1 MRVLLQVPEG
11 LKKKAVE
18 IARDMESKGDEVII
32 SCEPMWG
39 ACDIRPADAKAL
51 GCDKIIHI
59 GHTKF
64 MNSDFPVD
72 YIEWRLDIDPTKT
85 LQENYEKLKPYK
97 RIGLLTSLQFLNS
110 LDLAKKFLESKGH
123 EVFVGEAAKTQRHLH
138 AGQTLGCDV
147 TSAQSI
153 EKNVDAFL
161 FLGSGK
167 FHPLGLVLKSDKP
180 LFGLNFD
187 KDEIRLLDDKLFQK
201 QKYAAIG
208 AARHAKRFGILISVK
223 PGQNMVAYALQI
235 KKRLEKSGKEV
246 VLISGDSISDDKLAG
261 IEVDCW
267 VNTACPRI
275 NVENRT
281 EFNKPMIGI
290 DEIDD
295 VLKP

>member
-18 IARDMESKGDEVII
+18 IAKDLENKGDTVII

-39 ACDIRPADAKAL
+39 ACDVRPADAKAL
-51 GCDKIIHI
+51 GCDKIVHV

-64 MNSDFPVD
+64 MKVDFPID
-72 YIEWRLDIDPTKT
+72 YVEWRLDIDPTKV
-85 LQENYEKLKPYK
+85 LEENYNILKSYK
-97 RIGLLTSLQFLNS
+97 RIGLLTSLQFMNS
-110 LDLAKKFLESKGH
+110 VEPAKKFLESKGH
-123 EVFVGEAAKTQRHLH
+123 EVFVGEAAKTQKHLYH
-138 AGQTLGCDV
+138 GQTLGCDV
-147 TSAQSI
+147 TVAQSI

-187 KDEIRLLDDKLFQK
+187 KDEIKLLDDKLFQK

-223 PGQNMVAYALQI
+223 PGQNLVNYALQI
-235 KKRLEKSGKEV
+235 KKRLEKAGREV
-246 VLISGDSISDDKLAG
+246 VLISGDS
-261 IEVDCW
+261 
-267 VNTACPRI
+267 
-275 NVENRT
+275 
-281 EFNKPMIGI
+281 
-290 DEIDD
+290 
-295 VLKP
+295 